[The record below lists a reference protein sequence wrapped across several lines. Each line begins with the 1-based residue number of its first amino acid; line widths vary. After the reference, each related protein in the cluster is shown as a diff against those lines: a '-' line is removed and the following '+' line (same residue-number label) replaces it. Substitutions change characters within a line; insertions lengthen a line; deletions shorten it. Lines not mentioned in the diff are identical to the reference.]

1 MVLRDQKTRATL
13 VYRAWRY
20 RVLLDRMEIRW
31 MRSVLRPG
39 DFALDVGAH
48 KGAYTYWMRRTVGP
62 RGRIVAMEPQ
72 PDLAGYLR
80 DVAATAGW
88 RNVVVENMGLSS
100 SDGTGELLVPGEGTS
115 PGATFL
121 PGAAPEGAR
130 RMTVPVASLD
140 GYLERTHRGHQVR
153 LVKCDVEGVEL
164 EVFRGARRTLV
175 SHRPLLLFECEARHD
190 PTRDV
195 QDVFGFLHGLGYAGY
210 FFWKGRRCPL
220 EDFDLAVHQVVGRR
234 PYVNN
239 FVFEPGRA

>member
-1 MVLRDQKTRATL
+1 MLRDQKTRATL

-20 RVLLDRMEIRW
+20 RVLLDRLEIRW

-39 DFALDVGAH
+39 DFALDVGA
-48 KGAYTYWMRRTVGP
+48 
-62 RGRIVAMEPQ
+62 Q
-72 PDLAGYLR
+72 
-80 DVAATAGW
+80 
-88 RNVVVENMGLSS
+88 NMGLSS

>member
-20 RVLLDRMEIRW
+20 RVLLDRLEIRW

-39 DFALDVGAH
+39 DFALDVGA
-48 KGAYTYWMRRTVGP
+48 
-62 RGRIVAMEPQ
+62 Q
-72 PDLAGYLR
+72 
-80 DVAATAGW
+80 
-88 RNVVVENMGLSS
+88 NMGLSS